1 MFDLKKLN
9 TVELAKLKG
18 DVAAEVLKRENY
30 PLFVSVA
37 REFQNNG
44 RIQAIKLVRFA
55 LGCGLK
61 EAVTIVD
68 YWRDS
73 EGWTT
78 IRPVEVFSTVPVR
91 SLLLNHP

>member
-1 MFDLKKLN
+1 MIDLKKLQDF
-9 TVELAKLKG
+9 ELRDLSG
-18 DVAAEVLKRENY
+18 QVSAELLKRGNRQ
-30 PLFVSVA
+30 LFISVA

-44 RIQAIKLVRFA
+44 RIQAIKLVRYA
-55 LGCGLK
+55 CVCGLK

-73 EGWTT
+73 EGWVT

-91 SLLLNHP
+91 SLLLNYP